1 MILLDAAHHDD
12 DDDDSVVVV
21 VVVGAHAMF
30 LLVTAAKAT
39 GIRCRCCCC
48 CCRCT
53 FTLLRIALL
62 VLKRAWIALTPA
74 AAAVVVQA
82 RQQPR
87 LVRFLGRSRQATVK
101 AVCTAVACR
110 FTWPHAWE
118 AQMLDMWL
126 CILLAS
132 SAVVADS

>member
-1 MILLDAAHHDD
+1 MILLDAHH

-21 VVVGAHAMF
+21 GGSAHDML
-30 LLVTAAKAT
+30 LLVAANAT
-39 GIRCRCCCC
+39 RIRCRCCCC

-74 AAAVVVQA
+74 AAAVVQA